1 MILSDR
7 EIWME
12 ISSGHLSFDPEI
24 EFNQVVPSA
33 VDLRLGNQFTTFK
46 TQPVGV
52 DTLIDLAQVSNVED
66 IATAYGD
73 TQFLKDGE
81 AFRLEPGQFLLAYT
95 MEYVKLPNYLAA
107 RVEGRSSLARLGIS
121 IHQTAPTVHAT
132 FEGQLRLEIS
142 LTGPYSCL
150 LYPGQKICQLIIER
164 LGTPAQ
170 THLNSQFQQ
179 QRQQAR

>member
-1 MILSDR
+1 
-7 EIWME
+7 ME
-12 ISSGHLSFDPEI
+12 ISSGHLSFDPAI
-24 EFNQVVPSA
+24 EPDQVEPSA

-46 TQPVGV
+46 TPPEGV
-52 DTLIDLAQVSNVED
+52 DTVIDLARVKNVED

-81 AFRLEPGQFLLAYT
+81 PFRLEPGQFVLAYT
-95 MEYVKLPNYLAA
+95 MEYITLPNYLAA
-107 RVEGRSSLARLGIS
+107 RVEGRSSLARLGLS

-142 LTGPYSCL
+142 LTGPYPCL

-164 LGTPAQ
+164 LGAPAQ
-170 THLNSQFQQ
+170 TRLKSQF
-179 QRQQAR
+179 QRQQASGRRE